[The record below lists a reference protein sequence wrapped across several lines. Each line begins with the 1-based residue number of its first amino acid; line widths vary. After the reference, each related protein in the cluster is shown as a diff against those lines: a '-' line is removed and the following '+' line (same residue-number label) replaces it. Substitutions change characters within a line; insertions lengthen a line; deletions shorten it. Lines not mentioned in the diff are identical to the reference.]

1 MDCDSF
7 SFWFCFVSRNAYN
20 IHMNI
25 YSYEFGFNKRS
36 KPQEKTR
43 EKSNE
48 NQCTFLEDEKG
59 M

>member
-1 MDCDSF
+1 
-7 SFWFCFVSRNAYN
+7 
-20 IHMNI
+20 MNI